1 MSANSCPKVRKEIW
15 KYIVS
20 QNLIF
25 SVEYSSGQVDC
36 SCDNPAKC
44 FRYESHI
51 FFAQKPQ
58 TFNTVL
64 LSTKKVFK
72 CSSVD
77 LQSKYR
83 NTSDVFLSIVRK
95 KFTQNPKTVSEVQT
109 FSEFAFF
116 ILEVLLVIWIT
127 IAITLLIFF
136 RTGEHFFAKT
146 QKKRISLYFN
156 KKKSSAPLQSRC
168 GNSAEIFLAIVHKQF
183 SENPETILK
192 LHNFS
197 GIGFLPIDVPLDFWT
212 AIAATILKNFWQT
225 IKFFWLKTQKLI
237 TRLFF
242 FQKNCPPKSS
252 SVHAKST
259 GKCAASK
266 SFNNRP

>member
-136 RTGEHFFAKT
+136 GQENIFLLKLRKNEY
-146 QKKRISLYFN
+146 LYVSI
-156 KKKSSAPLQSRC
+156 KKSHQHHYKAGAATQQKYFWQLSI
-168 GNSAEIFLAIVHKQF
+168 NSSQKIRKQF
-183 SENPETILK
+183 WNYIISQE
-192 LHNFS
+192 
-197 GIGFLPIDVPLDFWT
+197 LDF
-212 AIAATILKNFWQT
+212 F
-225 IKFFWLKTQKLI
+225 
-237 TRLFF
+237 
-242 FQKNCPPKSS
+242 P
-252 SVHAKST
+252 
-259 GKCAASK
+259 
-266 SFNNRP
+266 